1 MFIFFF
7 FVLAQ
12 VWRQERGGG
21 LEVVDTGGL
30 VAGKSRDHTTIWRRP
45 WFGYRLASFEVSPL
59 ALFVQEFSRKL
70 DGSQA
75 KAWLIYLLPVFFVH
89 NLP

>member
-1 MFIFFF
+1 M
-7 FVLAQ
+7 
-12 VWRQERGGG
+12 WKQERGGG